1 MMNRRAPSLLLA
13 TAALL
18 ASAAPLAAET
28 HRVEPAQGQTAL
40 QEALILAAPGDVIE
54 LGEGRFTLTDG
65 LSLDVEGVTVR
76 GAGMDK
82 TVLDFTGQQ
91 GAGEGLLVTSDNVTL
106 RGFAIENPKGDGI
119 KSKGADMIVY
129 DGIRVEWTGGPK
141 ASNGAY
147 GIYPVES
154 TGVLVVR
161 SKVIGA
167 SDAGIYV
174 GQSRDITV
182 RGNLVEYNVAGI
194 EIENSR
200 NALVT
205 ENIATHN
212 TGGLLVFDLPG
223 LPVMNGGNVIMRRNV
238 VKDNDTPNFAPPGN
252 IVASVRR
259 GTGVLVMANDGVLIE
274 DNAFEG
280 NATAHIMVIAYTQ
293 PFDDPRYNPYARNV
307 IVGPN
312 AFGRGGDDPQ
322 LDGKD
327 MLLEAFGGALPPV
340 LWDGIVEDDNGLRI
354 AEGVTGWSLNL
365 SKPGQS
371 LAEAQ
376 PGPLALTPLESWEFP
391 KVGAPAELEARLK

>member
-1 MMNRRAPSLLLA
+1 M
-13 TAALL
+13 
-18 ASAAPLAAET
+18 
-28 HRVEPAQGQTAL
+28 
-40 QEALILAAPGDVIE
+40 
-54 LGEGRFTLTDG
+54 
-65 LSLDVEGVTVR
+65 
-76 GAGMDK
+76 
-82 TVLDFTGQQ
+82 
-91 GAGEGLLVTSDNVTL
+91 
-106 RGFAIENPKGDGI
+106 
-119 KSKGADMIVY
+119 
-129 DGIRVEWTGGPK
+129 
-141 ASNGAY
+141 
-147 GIYPVES
+147 
-154 TGVLVVR
+154 
-161 SKVIGA
+161 
-167 SDAGIYV
+167 
-174 GQSRDITV
+174 
-182 RGNLVEYNVAGI
+182 
-194 EIENSR
+194 
-200 NALVT
+200 
-205 ENIATHN
+205 
-212 TGGLLVFDLPG
+212 FDLPG

-322 LDGKD
+322 LDGKE

-376 PGPLALTPLESWEFP
+376 PGPLELTPLESWEFP

>member
-1 MMNRRAPSLLLA
+1 MNRIAFA
-13 TAALL
+13 AALL
-18 ASAAPLAAET
+18 ASAAAAPAAAET
-28 HRVEPAQGQTAL
+28 HRIEATERAAERL
-40 QEALILAAPGDVIE
+40 QEALILAQPGDVIE

-65 LSLDVEGVTVR
+65 LSLDVDGVTVR
-76 GAGMDK
+76 GQGMDK
-82 TVLDFTGQQ
+82 SILDFTGQQ

-106 RGFAIENPKGDGI
+106 RDFAVENPKGDGI

-129 DGIRVEWTGGPK
+129 SGIRVEWTGGPK
-141 ASNGAY
+141 ATNGAY

-154 TGVLVVR
+154 AGVLVTN
-161 SKVIGA
+161 SKVSGA

-174 GQSRDITV
+174 GQSSDITV
-182 RGNLVEYNVAGI
+182 SENIVTFNVAGI

-200 NALVT
+200 RALVT
-205 ENIATHN
+205 NNIASRN

-223 LPVMNGGNVIMRRNV
+223 LPVMNGGTVILRENV
-238 VKDNDTPNFAPPGN
+238 VSDNDTPNFAPPGN

-274 DNAFEG
+274 DNAFE
-280 NATAHIMVIAYTQ
+280 NNPTAHVMVIAYTQ

-322 LDGKD
+322 LEGREA
-327 MLLEAFGGALPPV
+327 LLEAFGGALPPV
-340 LWDGIVEDDNGLRI
+340 LWDGIVQDGDGLRI
-354 AEGVTGWSLNL
+354 AEGVTGWTLGL
-365 SKPGQS
+365 TKPGQS

-376 PGPLALTPLESWEFP
+376 PGPLTLTPLESWQFP
-391 KVGAPAELEARLK
+391 EVGAPAELEARLK

>member
-1 MMNRRAPSLLLA
+1 MNRRAPSLLLA

-106 RGFAIENPKGDGI
+106 RGFAMENPKGDGI

-322 LDGKD
+322 LDGKE

>member
-1 MMNRRAPSLLLA
+1 MNRLA
-13 TAALL
+13 LAAALL
-18 ASAAPLAAET
+18 CTAAPLAAET
-28 HRVEPAQGQTAL
+28 HRVEPGEGAAAKL

-54 LGEGRFTLTDG
+54 LGAGRFTLTDG
-65 LSLDVEGVTVR
+65 LSLDVDGVTVR
-76 GAGMDK
+76 GAGMDA
-82 TVLDFTGQQ
+82 TVLDFTTQQ

-106 RGFAIENPKGDGI
+106 RDFALENPKGDGI
-119 KSKGADMIVY
+119 KSKGADNIIY
-129 DGIRVEWTGGPK
+129 RGIRVTWTGGPK

-154 TGVLVVR
+154 TGVLVID
-161 SKVIGA
+161 SKVSGA

-182 RGNLVEYNVAGI
+182 RGNIVEFNVAGI

-200 NALVT
+200 NALVI
-205 ENIATHN
+205 NNFATRN

-223 LPVMNGGNVIMRRNV
+223 LPVMNGGNVILRENV
-238 VKDNDTPNFAPPGN
+238 VADNDTPNFAPPGN

-274 DNAFEG
+274 G
-280 NATAHIMVIAYTQ
+280 NVLENNPTAHVMVVAYTQ
-293 PFDDPRYNPYARNV
+293 PYDDARYNPYARNV
-307 IVGPN
+307 IVGRN

-322 LDGKD
+322 LDGKEA
-327 MLLEAFGGALPPV
+327 LLAAFGGALPPV
-340 LWDGIVEDDNGLRI
+340 LWDGIVEDGNGLMI
-354 AEGVTGWSLNL
+354 AEGVSGWTLNL

-376 PGPLALTPLESWEFP
+376 PGPLTLTPLERYSFP
-391 KVGAPAELEARLK
+391 EVGAPAALEARLK

>member
-1 MMNRRAPSLLLA
+1 MKRLA
-13 TAALL
+13 LAAALL
-18 ASAAPLAAET
+18 ATAAPLAAET
-28 HRVEPAQGQTAL
+28 HRIEAGEGAATRL

-54 LGEGRFTLTDG
+54 LGAGRFTLTDG
-65 LSLDVEGVTVR
+65 LSLDVDGVTVR
-76 GAGMDK
+76 GAGMDA
-82 TVLDFTGQQ
+82 TVLDFTTQA

-106 RGFAIENPKGDGI
+106 RDFALENPKGDGI
-119 KSKGADMIVY
+119 KSKGADNIVY
-129 DGIRVEWTGGPK
+129 SGIRVTWIGGPL
-141 ASNGAY
+141 ATNGAY

-154 TGVLVVR
+154 TGVLVTG
-161 SKVIGA
+161 SKVSGA

-182 RGNLVEYNVAGI
+182 SDNIVEFNVAGI

-200 NALVT
+200 GALVT
-205 ENIATHN
+205 RNIATRN

-223 LPVMNGGNVIMRRNV
+223 LPVMNGGNVILRDNI

-274 DNAFEG
+274 DNVFE
-280 NATAHIMVIAYTQ
+280 NNPTAHVMVVAYTQ
-293 PFDDPRYNPYARNV
+293 PYEDARYNPYARNV

-322 LDGKD
+322 LDGKEA
-327 MLLEAFGGALPPV
+327 LLEAFGGALPPV

-354 AEGVTGWSLNL
+354 AEGVTGWTLNL

-376 PGPLALTPLESWEFP
+376 PGPLELYPLESWQFP
-391 KVGAPAELEARLK
+391 EVGAPAELEARLK

>member
-1 MMNRRAPSLLLA
+1 MNRIAF
-13 TAALL
+13 AAVLL

-28 HRVEPAQGQTAL
+28 HRVEPAQGQAAL
-40 QEALILAAPGDVIE
+40 QEALILAAPGDTIE
-54 LGEGRFTLTDG
+54 LGEGRFMLTDG
-65 LSLDVEGVTVR
+65 LSLDVEGVTVL
-76 GAGMDK
+76 GQGMN
-82 TVLDFTGQQ
+82 TTILDFTGQK

-106 RGFAIENPKGDGI
+106 RGFAIENAKGDGI
-119 KSKGADMIVY
+119 KSKGADMIIY
-129 DGIRVEWTGGPK
+129 DGLRVEWTGGPK
-141 ASNGAY
+141 ATNGAY

-154 TGVLVVR
+154 TGVLVQR
-161 SKVIGA
+161 SKVVGA

-182 RGNLVEYNVAGI
+182 RGNLVEFNVAGI

-200 NALVT
+200 GALV
-205 ENIATHN
+205 ENNIATHN

-223 LPVMNGGNVIMRRNV
+223 LPVMNGGDVILRGNV

-252 IVASVRR
+252 IVANVRR

-280 NATAHIMVIAYTQ
+280 NATAHVMVIAYTQ
-293 PFDDPRYNPYARNV
+293 PFEDPRYNPHARNV
-307 IVGPN
+307 IVGRN

-327 MLLEAFGGALPPV
+327 MLLAAFGGALPPV
-340 LWDGIVEDDNGLRI
+340 LWDGLAESPDTALKI
-354 AEGVTGWSLNL
+354 APGVTGWTLNL
-365 SKPGQS
+365 AKVGQS

-376 PGPLALTPLESWEFP
+376 PGPLTLTPVDLWMFP
-391 KVGAPAELEARLK
+391 VVGAPAALEARLK

>member
-1 MMNRRAPSLLLA
+1 MNRLAPSLLSA
-13 TAALL
+13 SAALL
-18 ASAAPLAAET
+18 AAAAPLAAET
-28 HRVEPAQGQTAL
+28 RRVEPAQGQAAL

-54 LGEGRFTLTDG
+54 LGAGRFVLTDG
-65 LSLDVEGVTVR
+65 LSLDVDGVTVR
-76 GAGMDK
+76 GQGMDR
-82 TVLDFTGQQ
+82 TILDFTGQQ

-106 RGFAIENPKGDGI
+106 QGFAIENAKGDGI

-129 DGIRVEWTGGPK
+129 DALRVEWTGGPK
-141 ASNGAY
+141 ATNGAY

-154 TGVLVVR
+154 TGVLVQR
-161 SKVIGA
+161 SKVVGA

-182 RGNLVEYNVAGI
+182 RENVVEFNVAGI

-200 NALVT
+200 RALV
-205 ENIATHN
+205 ENNIATRN

-223 LPVMNGGNVIMRRNV
+223 LPVMGGGEVILRRNV

-274 DNAFEG
+274 DNALEG

-293 PFDDPRYNPYARNV
+293 PFEDARYNPHARNV
-307 IVGPN
+307 IVGKN

-322 LDGKD
+322 LEGKE
-327 MLLEAFGGALPPV
+327 MLLAAFGGALPPV
-340 LWDGIVEDDNGLRI
+340 LWDGLSESPETALKI
-354 AEGVTGWSLNL
+354 APGVTGWTLNL
-365 SKPGQS
+365 SKVGQS

-376 PGPLALTPLESWEFP
+376 PGPLELAPLESWEFTE
-391 KVGAPAELEARLK
+391 VGAPAELEARLK

>member
-1 MMNRRAPSLLLA
+1 MKRFALAAVLLA
-13 TAALL
+13 T
-18 ASAAPLAAET
+18 AAPLAAET
-28 HRVEPAQGQTAL
+28 HRVEPGEGAQARL
-40 QEALILAAPGDVIE
+40 LEALILAAPGDVIE

-65 LSLDVEGVTVR
+65 LSLDVDGVTLR

-82 TVLDFTGQQ
+82 SILDFTGQQ

-106 RGFAIENPKGDGI
+106 QGFAVENPKGDGI
-119 KSKGADMIVY
+119 KSKGADNIIY
-129 DGIRVEWTGGPK
+129 DSLRVEWTGGPK
-141 ASNGAY
+141 STNGAY

-154 TGVLVVR
+154 KGVLVQR
-161 SKVIGA
+161 SKVVGA

-200 NALVT
+200 NALV
-205 ENIATHN
+205 ENNIATHN

-223 LPVMNGGNVIMRRNV
+223 LPVMGGGNVILRKNV
-238 VKDNDTPNFAPPGN
+238 VFDNDTPNFAPPGN

-280 NATAHIMVIAYTQ
+280 NATAHVMVIAYTQ
-293 PFDDPRYNPYARNV
+293 PFTDTRYNPHARNV
-307 IVGPN
+307 IVGKN

-322 LDGKD
+322 LDGKE
-327 MLLEAFGGALPPV
+327 MLLAAFGGALPPV
-340 LWDGIVEDDNGLRI
+340 LWDGLAETPDNALKVV
-354 AEGVTGWSLNL
+354 AGVTGWSLNL
-365 SKPGQS
+365 SKVGQS
-371 LAEAQ
+371 LSEAQ
-376 PGPLALTPLESWEFP
+376 PGPLTLAPTELYMFP
-391 KVGAPAELEARLK
+391 AVGAPAELEARLK

>member
-1 MMNRRAPSLLLA
+1 MKRLA
-13 TAALL
+13 LAAALL
-18 ASAAPLAAET
+18 ATAAPLAAET
-28 HRVEPAQGQTAL
+28 HRIEAGEGAATRL
-40 QEALILAAPGDVIE
+40 QEALILAQPGDVIE
-54 LGEGRFTLTDG
+54 LGEGRIALTDG
-65 LSLDVEGVTVR
+65 LSLDVDGVTVR
-76 GAGMDK
+76 GAGMDA
-82 TVLDFTGQQ
+82 TVLDFTTQA

-106 RGFAIENPKGDGI
+106 RDFALENPKGDGI
-119 KSKGADMIVY
+119 KSKGADNIVY
-129 DGIRVEWTGGPK
+129 SGIRVTWTGGPL
-141 ASNGAY
+141 ATNGAY

-154 TGVLVVR
+154 TGVLVTG
-161 SKVIGA
+161 SKVSGA

-182 RGNLVEYNVAGI
+182 SDNIVEFNVAGI

-200 NALVT
+200 GALVT
-205 ENIATHN
+205 RNIATRN

-223 LPVMNGGNVIMRRNV
+223 LPVMNGGNVILRDNI

-274 DNAFEG
+274 DNVFE
-280 NATAHIMVIAYTQ
+280 NNPTAHVMVVAYTQ
-293 PFDDPRYNPYARNV
+293 PYEDARYNPYARNV

-327 MLLEAFGGALPPV
+327 ALLEAFGGALPPV

-354 AEGVTGWSLNL
+354 AEGVTGWTLNL
-365 SKPGQS
+365 ERPGQS

-376 PGPLALTPLESWEFP
+376 PGPLELYPLESWQFP
-391 KVGAPAELEARLK
+391 EVGAPAELEVRLK

>member
-1 MMNRRAPSLLLA
+1 MNRLA
-13 TAALL
+13 LAAALL
-18 ASAAPLAAET
+18 ASAAAPLAAET
-28 HRVEPAQGQTAL
+28 HRVEPGEGAQARL
-40 QEALILAAPGDVIE
+40 QEALILAAPGDVVE
-54 LGEGRFTLTDG
+54 LAEGRFTLTDG
-65 LSLDVEGVTVR
+65 LSLDVDGVTLR
-76 GAGMDK
+76 GAGMEK
-82 TVLDFTGQQ
+82 SILDFTGQQ

-106 RGFAIENPKGDGI
+106 RDFAVENPKGDGI
-119 KSKGADMIVY
+119 KSKGADMIIY
-129 DGIRVEWTGGPK
+129 DGLRVEWTGGPK
-141 ASNGAY
+141 ATNGAY

-154 TGVLVVR
+154 KGVLVQR
-161 SKVIGA
+161 SKVVGA

-200 NALVT
+200 GALV
-205 ENIATHN
+205 EGNIATRN

-223 LPVMNGGNVIMRRNV
+223 LPVMNGGEVILRQNV

-274 DNAFEG
+274 NNAFEG

-293 PFDDPRYNPYARNV
+293 PFEDPRYNPHARNV
-307 IVGPN
+307 IVGRN

-322 LDGKD
+322 LDGKEA
-327 MLLEAFGGALPPV
+327 LLAAFGGALPPV
-340 LWDGIVEDDNGLRI
+340 MWDGLSETPDNALKI
-354 AEGVTGWSLNL
+354 ASGVTGWTLNL
-365 SKPGQS
+365 EKIGQS

-376 PGPLALTPLESWEFP
+376 PGPLALTPTELYMFP
-391 KVGAPAELEARLK
+391 VVGAPAALEARLK

>member
-1 MMNRRAPSLLLA
+1 MKRYALA
-13 TAALL
+13 AALL
-18 ASAAPLAAET
+18 ATAAPLAAET
-28 HRVEPAQGQTAL
+28 HRVEPGEGAAQRL

-65 LSLDVEGVTVR
+65 LSLDVDGVTVR

-82 TVLDFTGQQ
+82 TVLDFTTQQ

-106 RGFAIENPKGDGI
+106 RDFAVENPKGDGI
-119 KSKGADMIVY
+119 KSKGADMIIY
-129 DGIRVEWTGGPK
+129 YKIRVEWTGGPK

-154 TGVLVVR
+154 TGVLVAN
-161 SKVIGA
+161 SKVSGA

-182 RGNLVEYNVAGI
+182 RGNVVEYNVAGI

-200 NALVT
+200 NALVQD
-205 ENIATHN
+205 NLAARN

-223 LPVMNGGNVIMRRNV
+223 LPVMNGGNVILRRNIIAA
-238 VKDNDTPNFAPPGN
+238 NNTPNFAPPGN

-274 DNAFEG
+274 ENTLAL
-280 NATAHIMVIAYTQ
+280 NSTAHIMVIAYTQ
-293 PFDDPRYNPYARNV
+293 PFDDPRYNPHARNV
-307 IVGPN
+307 MIGKN
-312 AFGRGGDDPQ
+312 DFRRGGDDPQ

-327 MLLEAFGGALPPV
+327 MLLAAFGGALPPV
-340 LWDGIVEDDNGLRI
+340 LWDGLSESPDSALKI
-354 AEGVTGWSLNL
+354 APGVTGWTLNL
-365 SKPGQS
+365 SKVGQS

-376 PGPLALTPLESWEFP
+376 PGPLMLTPSEGAAFP
-391 KVGAPAELEARLK
+391 EVGAPAALEARLK